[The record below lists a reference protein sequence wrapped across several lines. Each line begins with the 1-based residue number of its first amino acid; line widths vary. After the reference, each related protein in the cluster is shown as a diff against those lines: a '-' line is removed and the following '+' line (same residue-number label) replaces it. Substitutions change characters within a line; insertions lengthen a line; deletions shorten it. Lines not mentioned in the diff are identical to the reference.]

1 MNTEIKD
8 LIAQAD
14 KAVKEERFDDIDIME
29 FYGQEGNYGNH

>member
-29 FYGQEGNYGNH
+29 F